1 MDTTKLTDMQ
11 TNTTNSLRGIKV
23 LLGAGLL
30 ACTFTLA
37 SCSGEDS
44 GDTVSRAMYD
54 ELQAQYDMLK
64 ESTEGT
70 LSANE
75 TARMQLNE
83 IMTELNTISGRT
95 MKLQSDVE
103 MGNAANGQRT
113 IEQISTAISVI
124 KQRLQNVPKSGMDK
138 QTQVLLENLRQTVA
152 MNEKEIER
160 LNAVISEKDE
170 QIVQLDEKL
179 TETSDRLQQA
189 ESSLQQ
195 AESSLQQAETT
206 LWIAMGSQLLETAD
220 LLPDVK
226 GHGNMKPVK
235 KAKLTM
241 LLRAKECFENAQKL
255 GSTSAASLIETA
267 MQKYRLAND

>member
-11 TNTTNSLRGIKV
+11 TNTTNSLRGIKA

-95 MKLQSDVE
+95 MRLQSDVE

-195 AESSLQQAETT
+195 AETT

-235 KAKLTM
+235 KAKVTM